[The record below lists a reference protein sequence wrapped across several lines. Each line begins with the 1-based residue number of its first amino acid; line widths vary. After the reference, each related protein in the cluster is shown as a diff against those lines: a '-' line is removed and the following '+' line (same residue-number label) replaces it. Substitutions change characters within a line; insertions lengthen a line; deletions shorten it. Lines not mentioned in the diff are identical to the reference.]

1 MFIDI
6 KAKEWILKWSHLIG
20 INKKGMNNIFSL
32 HDYISGKL
40 KNVNGKTSTISE
52 FHEVV
57 NYEINTWKSIA
68 FLY

>member
-1 MFIDI
+1 
-6 KAKEWILKWSHLIG
+6 
-20 INKKGMNNIFSL
+20 MNNICSL

-57 NYEINTWKSIA
+57 NYEINTWKFVV
-68 FLY
+68 FLCCISH